1 MYQHLFNSCTLK
13 SIWFLNHL
21 FIQTR
26 VAIKIHV
33 DIPSHVSVSISV
45 GYILKAVCWVKV
57 DVYLKSCQIILGKD
71 YTGLFFTNRV
81 QQCLFPRELTSR
93 VYYQTVRFLWIKR
106 VQIVCLS
113 SFNLWPSFFCIKF
126 SLFFKIKISWFM
138 VVYDF
143 RCTHSD
149 AIFL

>member
-1 MYQHLFNSCTLK
+1 MHTEEHLV
-13 SIWFLNHL
+13 LNHL

-26 VAIKIHV
+26 VAIRIHV

-57 DVYLKSCQIILGKD
+57 DVYLTSCQIILGKD

-81 QQCLFPRELTSR
+81 QQSLFPRELTSR
-93 VYYQTVRFLWIKR
+93 VYYQTVRVLWIKH
-106 VQIVCLS
+106 VQNYMSVKFYFVAL
-113 SFNLWPSFFCIKF
+113 FFFCIKF

-143 RCTHSD
+143 RCTT
-149 AIFL
+149 

>member
-13 SIWFLNHL
+13 NIWFLNHL

-57 DVYLKSCQIILGKD
+57 DVYLKPCQIILGKD

-81 QQCLFPRELTSR
+81 QQCLFPCELTSR
-93 VYYQTVRFLWIKR
+93 VYYQTVSFCESSMYKLY
-106 VQIVCLS
+106 VCQVLICG
-113 SFNLWPSFFCIKF
+113 P
-126 SLFFKIKISWFM
+126 LFF
-138 VVYDF
+138 VLN
-143 RCTHSD
+143 
-149 AIFL
+149 FLYFLKLKLVDLW